1 MRTDEKLLAI
11 AQKLTKNKKDESD
24 RVTGIK
30 KKFSDKNK
38 VKKLTT
44 AERLDQ
50 IEEILGITDKGS

>member
-11 AQKLTKNKKDESD
+11 AQKLAKNKKDESD
-24 RVTGIK
+24 RVNAIK

-44 AERLDQ
+44 SERLDR
-50 IEEILGITDKGS
+50 IEEILGITD

>member
-11 AQKLTKNKKDESD
+11 AQKLAKSKKDESV

-50 IEEILGITDKGS
+50 IEEILGITD

>member
-1 MRTDEKLLAI
+1 MKTDEKLLAI
-11 AQKLTKNKKDESD
+11 AQKLAKNKKDESD
-24 RVTGIK
+24 RVTAIK

-50 IEEILGITDKGS
+50 IEEILGITN